1 MMFVKTSDGSSVL
14 GSSVL
19 VLNRMYVAVRVVNVR
34 RAFVMLYRESAE
46 VIHVENGGYANY
58 DFQTW
63 CELSQCWCEESSL
76 LDGRDHGDWVRAVR
90 YRIQAPRIIRLL
102 RFDQTPR
109 QTIRLNRKTLFAR
122 DSNRCQY
129 CGKAYPLSQLSF
141 DHVTPRSRG
150 GATCWENVVTCCLN
164 CNVRKG
170 DRTPQEAGMRL
181 QVRPAKPKHN
191 PMLRIKLGN
200 PRYQVWQ
207 PFLSQAA
214 HAIDVI

>member
-1 MMFVKTSDGSSVL
+1 MKTSDGSSVL
-14 GSSVL
+14 TSSVL

-34 RAFVMLYRESAE
+34 RAFVMLYRDSAE
-46 VIHVENGGYANY
+46 VIHVENGAYANY

-63 CELSQCWCEESSL
+63 CELSQCWCEESSML
-76 LDGRDHGDWVRAVR
+76 AGSDHGDWVRAVR

-102 RFDQTPR
+102 RFDQAPR
-109 QTIRLNRKTLFAR
+109 QTIRLNRRTLFAR
-122 DSNRCQY
+122 DGHRCQY
-129 CGKAYPLSQLSF
+129 CGNAYPHSQLSF

-150 GATCWENVVTCCLN
+150 GATCWENVVTCCLT
-164 CNVRKG
+164 CNAQKG

-191 PMLRIKLGN
+191 PMLKLKLGN

-207 PFLSQAA
+207 PFLNQAGY
-214 HAIDVI
+214 AIDVI